1 MGKLHLV
8 LVVMILFGFNN
19 PCISKSLGN
28 FKNYRQVTD
37 KEVLIESTKGA
48 FILISAYN
56 DYALQIATLSNSEA
70 VALIPPAKIHL
81 QDYLNGSIYVEE
93 LDEMMQITTTISD
106 GVVIKINKNPLRFS
120 FIDKTTNEVLVEE
133 LKGVNFGKNT
143 NDILFSV
150 GLNEEIK
157 LITGNLFQTN
167 STAIQ
172 TGEIYSNEAIN
183 QLIFPENDICL
194 VSSKGYSMVFKSN
207 KTHHIDF
214 SKSDKIRIS
223 NHYIESRQFNYLLIF
238 GAQQPEMI
246 ERYALNVNE
255 KEKQITLN

>member
-19 PCISKSLGN
+19 PGLSKSLGN

-56 DYALQIATLSNSEA
+56 DYALQISTLNNKDA
-70 VALIPPAKIHL
+70 VALIPPSKIQL

-93 LDEMMQITTTISD
+93 LDELMQITTTIND

-120 FIDKTTNEVLVEE
+120 FVDKTTNEVLVEE
-133 LKGVNFGKNT
+133 LKGVKFGKST

-150 GLNEEIK
+150 GVDEELK
-157 LITGNLFQTN
+157 LITGNILQTN
-167 STAIQ
+167 STAIR
-172 TGEIYSNEAIN
+172 TGEIYSNETIN

-194 VSSKGYSMVFKSN
+194 VSSKGYSMVFESN
-207 KTHHIDF
+207 KKHQIDF
-214 SKSDKIRIS
+214 SKPDKITIS
-223 NHYIESRQFNYLLIF
+223 NHNIESRQFNYLLIF
-238 GAQQPEMI
+238 GTQQPEMI

-255 KEKQITLN
+255 KEKQISLK